1 MTMEYDTRGLRVM
14 VVEND
19 RAVMEMIQIRLDV
32 AGYATTAARTG
43 RQALEMLRTFR
54 PSALVIDLNLP
65 DLSGLEVLQFLNP
78 KPQYAI
84 PALIT
89 GRGLSSVQVQQA
101 VKLGARD
108 CLAKPFAGA
117 DVLGRIQRMLKRP
130 TPGLV
135 APPPVVDRQSAFV

>member
-1 MTMEYDTRGLRVM
+1 MAMDYDTRGLRVM

-19 RAVMEMIQIRLDV
+19 RAVLEMIQIRLDV
-32 AGYATTAARTG
+32 AGYSTTPARTG
-43 RQALEMLRTFR
+43 RQALETLRTFR
-54 PSALVIDLNLP
+54 PSALIIDLNLP
-65 DLSGLEVLQFLNP
+65 DLSGLEVLRFLNP
-78 KPQYAI
+78 QPQYAI
-84 PALIT
+84 PALIV
-89 GRGLSSVQVQQA
+89 GRGLSTAQVQQA

-135 APPPVVDRQSAFV
+135 APPPVIDRQAAFV